1 MNILIINGS
10 PKRKGGASAFF
21 SKILSVMLFPHKVT
35 YKAAG
40 LSRNY
45 EGIFAHLQNTDVVIL
60 SAPLYNDSIPS
71 HFIHFLKQME
81 EYCVNN
87 KCGFLLYAMSNSGFI
102 GGHQNQTHLEQYKCW
117 CNRANITWG
126 GGLGIGGAVMLH
138 ALFYLLFLWGI
149 MRFVVEFII
158 NIVSGNPVINNGML
172 AVLSQ
177 NMLIWLFFNIGL
189 FFSAFIFAH
198 AIKKKK
204 LIKNLYTRAIIPSF
218 LFLICGDIFM
228 TLYALVHGKLIFSMY
243 KKGSI
248 NTNRQIFR

>member
-10 PKRKGGASAFF
+10 PKKKGGASALF
-21 SKILSVMLFPHKVT
+21 SKILGLMLFPHKVT

-60 SAPLYNDSIPS
+60 SAPLYIDSIPS

-81 EYCVNN
+81 EYCVNT

-117 CNRANITWG
+117 CERANVTWR

-138 ALFYLLFLWGI
+138 AIFYLMFLWGI
-149 MRFVVEFII
+149 MRFAIGIII
-158 NIVSGNPVINNGML
+158 NIVSGNPAINNGL
-172 AVLSQ
+172 LTGLSQ

-189 FFSAFIFAH
+189 FFSAFIFAQ

-204 LIKNLYTRAIIPSF
+204 LIKNRYTRAIIPSF
-218 LFLICGDIFM
+218 LFLIAGDIFM
-228 TLYALVHGKLIFSMY
+228 ALSALFHGKLIFSLY
-243 KKGSI
+243 KKGQWTKQQEVSL
-248 NTNRQIFR
+248 